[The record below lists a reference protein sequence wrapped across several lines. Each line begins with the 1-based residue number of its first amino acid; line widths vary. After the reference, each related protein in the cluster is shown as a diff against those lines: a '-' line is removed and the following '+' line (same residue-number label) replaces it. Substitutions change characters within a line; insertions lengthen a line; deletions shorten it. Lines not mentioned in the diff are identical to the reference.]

1 MRRKVGAD
9 YLGSNR
15 TKFTVWA
22 PLKDKVEVLFKDGRR
37 EPLLKDSH
45 GYWEQELTNVPAG
58 SLYKFSLEQGED
70 FPDPA
75 SRSQP
80 EGVHSWSK
88 VIDHSAFKWNDTHWK
103 GIPLEDMII
112 YELHVGAF
120 TLQGTFD
127 GVISKLDHL
136 LELGVNTIELLPIA
150 QFPGVR
156 NWGYDGVYP
165 YAVQESYGGP
175 ERLKRLIDQCH
186 QNGIAVLLDAV
197 YNHLGPEGNYMAQ
210 YGPYFTEKYQ
220 TPWGSAINFD
230 DKHSDEVRNYFIENA
245 LMWLEDYHFDGLR
258 LDAIHEIIDRG
269 ARHVL
274 RELSLEV
281 DSLEKSLGKSLI
293 LIAESD
299 LNDTKVINPYEK
311 GGYGL
316 EGQWV
321 DDFHH
326 SLHTIL
332 TGELEGYYKDYGS
345 FAHLAKSLKQAFVYD
360 GVYSKFRKRTVGN
373 SPAELPPSKF
383 VISIQ
388 NHDQVGNRM
397 LGDRLSTIVSFEQLK
412 LAAGIMLVSPFVPM
426 LFMGEEFGEEQP
438 FHYFVDHSDPELV
451 KAVRE
456 GRKREFEY
464 FYDKGEGEFLDPLG
478 EETFND
484 SKLNWEFKKNSQKNA
499 MWSYY
504 KRLIALKK
512 SGAFK
517 IFSNKNKQIE
527 FSEEQHYIK
536 INAKEDQ
543 NLFAVFNFKEEILE
557 SELPG
562 GNFDWK
568 VVISSAGKEWGGTA
582 EFEETVKGTEILKIP
597 GHSMLVLKRNV
608 NFILKD

>member
-1 MRRKVGAD
+1 MRKKVGAQF
-9 YLGSNR
+9 LGNNR

-22 PLKDKVEVLFKDGRR
+22 PSKNKVEVLFKDGRR
-37 EPLLKDSH
+37 EPLLKDTL
-45 GYWEQELTNVPAG
+45 GYWEQELTNVPEG
-58 SLYKFSLEQGED
+58 SLYKFFLDNDGD

-80 EGVHSWSK
+80 LGVHSWSK
-88 VIDHSAFKWNDTHWK
+88 VINQTSFRWNDANWK
-103 GIPLEDMII
+103 GVPLEEMII
-112 YELHVGAF
+112 YELHVGTF
-120 TLQGTFD
+120 SPEGTFE
-127 GVISKLDHL
+127 GIISKLDHF
-136 LELGVNTIELLPIA
+136 LELGINTIELLPIA

-165 YAVQESYGGP
+165 YAVQDSYGDLEG
-175 ERLKRLIDQCH
+175 LKNLIDECH

-197 YNHLGPEGNYMAQ
+197 YNHLGPEGNYMSQ

-245 LMWLEDYHFDGLR
+245 LMWLDDYHFDGLR

-274 RELSLEV
+274 KELSIEV
-281 DSLEKSLGKSLI
+281 DNLEKSLGRSLI

-299 LNDTKVINPYEK
+299 LNDTKVILPYEK

-332 TGELEGYYKDYGS
+332 TGELEGYYKDFGS
-345 FAHLAKSLKQAFVYD
+345 VAHLAKSFKQAFVYD

-383 VISIQ
+383 VVSIQ

-397 LGDRLSTIVSFEQLK
+397 LGDRLVNLISFEQLK
-412 LAAGIMLVSPFVPM
+412 LAAGVMLVSPFVPM
-426 LFMGEEFGEEQP
+426 LFMGEEFAEDRP
-438 FHYFVDHSDPELV
+438 FHYFVSHSDPELV

-464 FYDKGEGEFLDPLG
+464 FYDMGEGEFLDPLS
-478 EETFND
+478 EETFNG
-484 SKLNWEFKKNSQKNA
+484 SKLNWDFKNEPKKNA
-499 MWSYY
+499 MWGFY
-504 KRLIALKK
+504 KKLIALKK

-536 INAKEDQ
+536 IKAKEVQ

-562 GNFDWK
+562 GNFAWK
-568 VVISSAGKEWGGTA
+568 LVISSAGKEWGGEA
-582 EFEETVKGTEILKIP
+582 EVPENFNGNEVLKVP
-597 GHSMLVLKRNV
+597 GHSMLVLKRNS
-608 NFILKD
+608 NFNL

>member
-1 MRRKVGAD
+1 MRKKVGAEF
-9 YLGSNR
+9 LGNNR

-22 PLKDKVEVLFKDGRR
+22 PFKKKVEVLFKDGRR
-37 EPLLKDSH
+37 ETLLKDSH
-45 GYWEQELTNVPAG
+45 GYWEQELTDVTPG
-58 SLYKFSLEQGED
+58 SFYKFFLDQGD
-70 FPDPA
+70 VFPDPA

-88 VIDHSAFKWNDTHWK
+88 VIDQSAFKWNDTQWK
-103 GIPLEDMII
+103 GIPLGEMII
-112 YELHVGAF
+112 YELHVGTF
-120 TLQGTFD
+120 TSEGTFE

-150 QFPGVR
+150 QFPGSR
-156 NWGYDGVYP
+156 NWGYDGVNP
-165 YAVQESYGGP
+165 YAVQENYGGV
-175 ERLKRLIDQCH
+175 EGLKKLIDQCH

-197 YNHLGPEGNYMAQ
+197 YNHLGPEGNYMSQ

-281 DSLEKSLGKSLI
+281 DTLEKSLGRSLI

-345 FAHLAKSLKQAFVYD
+345 VAHLAKSFKQAFVYD
-360 GVYSKFRKRTVGN
+360 GVFSKFRKRTVGN

-397 LGDRLSTIVSFEQLK
+397 LGDRLSTLVSFEQLK

-426 LFMGEEFGEEQP
+426 LFMGEEFAEDQP

-478 EETFND
+478 VETFND
-484 SKLNWEFKKNSQKNA
+484 SKLNWEFKKNSKKTA

-517 IFSNKNKQIE
+517 AFSSKNKQIE

-543 NLFAVFNFKEEILE
+543 NLFSVFNFKEEILE

-568 VVISSAGKEWGGTA
+568 VVISSAGKEWRGTA
-582 EFEETVKGTEILKIP
+582 EFGQTVNGTEILKIP
-597 GHSMLVLKRNV
+597 GHSMLVLKRDV
-608 NFILKD
+608 NFNLKD